1 MYSFRFSISWQFEI
15 GLRGRGIRW
24 QEASLVML
32 RTCYPK
38 TLFKQFNREK
48 EKRVITYGN
57 RIQQNLPTKLL
68 FKTRNHLT
76 DCFHSWKAHEGQP
89 FSLMVQIYHT
99 KRVFLGLPYEVCTN
113 RENRLQIR
121 WHDCYALVMPLQ
133 YLNKLHTTNLS
144 HSFTFWIW
152 FFGEFFFLS
161 RGSYGFLHLL
171 EDSI

>member
-1 MYSFRFSISWQFEI
+1 
-15 GLRGRGIRW
+15 
-24 QEASLVML
+24 
-32 RTCYPK
+32 
-38 TLFKQFNREK
+38 
-48 EKRVITYGN
+48 
-57 RIQQNLPTKLL
+57 
-68 FKTRNHLT
+68 
-76 DCFHSWKAHEGQP
+76 
-89 FSLMVQIYHT
+89 
-99 KRVFLGLPYEVCTN
+99 LGLPYEVCTN